1 MLNLFKYL
9 KKYYWLIVLILIT
22 AFGQVMADLYLPN
35 LMSDIVNTGIVKN
48 DVAYIVKVGS
58 HMLMV
63 ALAGSVCAVLLS
75 FLASKVATGFSKDL
89 RDRVFTHVESFS
101 LSEFDKIGTASLIT
115 RTTNDIN
122 QMQQVMIMIFR
133 IAIIAPIM
141 CVGGLFMALSKDVP
155 LSLTFAVTIPIL
167 LIIVSFIGIK
177 GLPLF
182 KSIQVKIDKLN
193 RIVREGLIGIR
204 VVRAFNR
211 TEYEKERFDKASK
224 DLRDTS
230 IKVNK
235 IMASLMPT
243 MMLIF
248 NLMSISIIWFGA
260 KRIDINA
267 MHVGDLMAF
276 LQYAIQV
283 MISVV
288 MVSMI
293 FIMIPRASA
302 SAQRINEVL
311 NLKPVIIDSKE
322 TTALKEN
329 KTCLEFK
336 DVVFKYEGADK
347 PALNHISFTSNIGET
362 TAIIGSTGSGKS
374 TLVNLIPR
382 FYDVNEGSIL
392 IDGVDIRNISQKDLR
407 AKIGLVPQKVNL
419 FSGTIKE
426 NIRYGKEDATDEEI
440 IAACNISQA
449 EEFITHMKDGYDS
462 KISQGG
468 NNVSGGQKQRI
479 SIARAIVRKPQIYIF
494 DDSFS
499 ALDFKTDAKLRKALK
514 DETRNSTVIIV
525 AQRVSTVMDA
535 DKIIVLDQGNIAGIG
550 THKELLKTSKVYQ
563 EIVLSQLSKEE
574 IE

>member
-48 DVAYIVKVGS
+48 DVAYIIKVGS
-58 HMLMV
+58 HMLMI

-75 FLASKVATGFSKDL
+75 FSASKVATGFSKDL

-193 RIVREGLIGIR
+193 KIVREGLIGIR

-211 TEYEKERFDKASK
+211 IEYEKERFDKASK

-235 IMASLMPT
+235 IDRKSTRLNSSHANISYAVFCLKKKELQSSQFIVFRL
-243 MMLIF
+243 LI
-248 NLMSISIIWFGA
+248 
-260 KRIDINA
+260 
-267 MHVGDLMAF
+267 
-276 LQYAIQV
+276 
-283 MISVV
+283 
-288 MVSMI
+288 
-293 FIMIPRASA
+293 
-302 SAQRINEVL
+302 
-311 NLKPVIIDSKE
+311 
-322 TTALKEN
+322 EN
-329 KTCLEFK
+329 K
-336 DVVFKYEGADK
+336 
-347 PALNHISFTSNIGET
+347 
-362 TAIIGSTGSGKS
+362 
-374 TLVNLIPR
+374 
-382 FYDVNEGSIL
+382 
-392 IDGVDIRNISQKDLR
+392 
-407 AKIGLVPQKVNL
+407 
-419 FSGTIKE
+419 
-426 NIRYGKEDATDEEI
+426 
-440 IAACNISQA
+440 QA
-449 EEFITHMKDGYDS
+449 VQF
-462 KISQGG
+462 Q
-468 NNVSGGQKQRI
+468 
-479 SIARAIVRKPQIYIF
+479 
-494 DDSFS
+494 
-499 ALDFKTDAKLRKALK
+499 
-514 DETRNSTVIIV
+514 
-525 AQRVSTVMDA
+525 
-535 DKIIVLDQGNIAGIG
+535 
-550 THKELLKTSKVYQ
+550 
-563 EIVLSQLSKEE
+563 
-574 IE
+574 

>member
-48 DVAYIVKVGS
+48 DVAYIIKVGS
-58 HMLMV
+58 HMLMI

-75 FLASKVATGFSKDL
+75 FSASKVATGFSKDL

-193 RIVREGLIGIR
+193 KIVREGLIGIR

-211 TEYEKERFDKASK
+211 IEYEKERFDKASK

-276 LQYAIQV
+276 LQYAIHV

-293 FIMIPRASA
+293 FVMIPRASA

-311 NLKPVIIDSKE
+311 NLEPVIIDNKE

-329 KTCLEFK
+329 KICLEFK

-392 IDGVDIRNISQKDLR
+392 IDGVDIRKIRQKDLR
-407 AKIGLVPQKVNL
+407 SKIGLVPQKVNL

-440 IAACNISQA
+440 IAACKISQA

-479 SIARAIVRKPQIYIF
+479 SIARAIVRKPEIYIF

-499 ALDFKTDAKLRKALK
+499 ALDFKTDSKLRKALK